1 MDHITSN
8 MMLMGSMM
16 FDANSR
22 LPYDDNVNAIE
33 DVKKSVEFNES
44 AAVAT

>member
-1 MDHITSN
+1 MDHIASN

-22 LPYDDNVNAIE
+22 LAYDDNVNAIE
-33 DVKKSVEFNES
+33 DVKKSVEFTKS
-44 AAVAT
+44 AAVVT

>member
-1 MDHITSN
+1 MDHIASN

-33 DVKKSVEFNES
+33 DVKKISRIH
-44 AAVAT
+44 